1 MSDNET
7 TEGCLPNPYS
17 VVNGI
22 DDTIENS
29 IFKSK
34 RGKHGPRNE
43 YQWHCS
49 FRDLITSEQYIHGKK
64 CTEIF
69 YQCII

>member
-1 MSDNET
+1 MIINTPLKYHDPHLKNKSYIIKKKMSDNET

-43 YQWHCS
+43 YQ
-49 FRDLITSEQYIHGKK
+49 
-64 CTEIF
+64 
-69 YQCII
+69 